1 MTHIVRRGLIETMA
15 QTKKPL
21 PVIAHRVAIA
31 DRLVATREAMELRPV
46 DVCRRLRVEA
56 NTLSQWESGDR
67 RPNLDDMIRY
77 CAEFRVTLDWIYLGD
92 PSGLP
97 LALAQKLVPRALLPS
112 RGGIEMASI
121 EGGGDD

>member
-1 MTHIVRRGLIETMA
+1 MTHIVRRGLIEAMA

-31 DRLVATREAMELRPV
+31 DRLVATREALELRPV
-46 DVCRRLRVEA
+46 DVCRRLGVEA

-97 LALAQKLVPRALLPS
+97 LALAQKLIPRISLPS
-112 RGGIEMASI
+112 HEDVELARGGGSKS
-121 EGGGDD
+121 D